1 MAVRTVHEEIKR
13 EKDLLNDYVANKTG
27 VDRVN
32 KRDITNMLEFAV
44 NRASSKIHAEA
55 TADPN
60 KRGMGTT
67 LVAVLF
73 LGTQAFVV
81 HVGDSRMYMMRG
93 GVLEQITE
101 DHNVYNELLKRKKMT
116 RAQVEKLAPKNAIT
130 RAVGVYE
137 HCEPDTLVLDAAV
150 GDRFLL
156 CSDGLSEY
164 FEAPLGQLEE
174 LVVLLNEADADK
186 TTKSLIDTANERGGK
201 DNITA
206 LLITVGNVSAR
217 DEKVVQ
223 RLQLKRDMLARMPL
237 FRPLNDR
244 EIRRVLQVT
253 EVHAYKNDDVVI
265 TEGSKGDELF
275 IVLSGQVMVSR
286 AGAHVAVLKPGEHFG
301 EMSLIRAQPRSA
313 TVVSSGEAELM
324 VIRRPEFF
332 EILRKEHQLA
342 VKLLWQFT
350 GGLAD
355 RLAETTADLGDARD
369 ELAAEDLTVDIFA
382 EEEGDRMTAKLPIP
396 PSTDR

>member
-1 MAVRTVHEEIKR
+1 MSITEALSFAALTDVGKKREHNEDNFLVDRKLALFIVCDGMGGHAAGEVASAMAVRTVHEEIKR
-13 EKDLLNDYVANKTG
+13 EKELLNDYVANKTG

-55 TADPN
+55 TQDAS

-67 LVAVLF
+67 LVAVIF

-164 FEAPLGQLEE
+164 FEPPLGQLEE
-174 LVVLLNEADADK
+174 LVVLLNETDADK

-206 LLITVGNVSAR
+206 LLVTVG
-217 DEKVVQ
+217 
-223 RLQLKRDMLARMPL
+223 
-237 FRPLNDR
+237 
-244 EIRRVLQVT
+244 
-253 EVHAYKNDDVVI
+253 
-265 TEGSKGDELF
+265 
-275 IVLSGQVMVSR
+275 
-286 AGAHVAVLKPGEHFG
+286 
-301 EMSLIRAQPRSA
+301 A
-313 TVVSSGEAELM
+313 TVTSTIKQRHFEAL
-324 VIRRPEFF
+324 
-332 EILRKEHQLA
+332 
-342 VKLLWQFT
+342 
-350 GGLAD
+350 
-355 RLAETTADLGDARD
+355 
-369 ELAAEDLTVDIFA
+369 
-382 EEEGDRMTAKLPIP
+382 
-396 PSTDR
+396 